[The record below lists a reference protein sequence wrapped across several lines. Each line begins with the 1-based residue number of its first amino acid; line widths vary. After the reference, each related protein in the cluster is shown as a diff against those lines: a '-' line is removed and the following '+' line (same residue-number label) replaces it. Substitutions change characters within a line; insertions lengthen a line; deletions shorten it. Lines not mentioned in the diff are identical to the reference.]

1 VTLDSALSRIDQD
14 LDASLERLF
23 AFIRIPSVS
32 TDPAYAAE
40 CVRCAEWLAEDLRSI
55 GFEATVRPTPGRPMV
70 VGHYRGAGP
79 DKPTVL
85 FYGHYDVQPVDP
97 LALWHTPPFE
107 PSLKSMPDGSQR
119 ILGRG
124 AADDKGQ
131 LMTFVEACRAIM
143 AEAGAL
149 PVNVTVLS
157 EGEEESGS
165 PSLVPFLEAH
175 RDELAGD
182 LALVCDTNMWT
193 PRTPAIVTML
203 RGLVGEE
210 IIVECADQDLH
221 SGMFGGAAWNPIHVL
236 ARVLSAIHDAEG
248 RVTIPGFYDGVGDI
262 PAALRANWDGLGF
275 DEAAFLGA
283 VGLSDP
289 AGERGRTVLEK
300 VWARPTAE
308 VNGIDGGY
316 IGDGF
321 KTVLPSRARA
331 KVSFRLVGA
340 QDPAAIRAAF
350 RDFVRDRLPKDARV
364 EFRAHGGSPAIRLN
378 VDNPALQRGA
388 AALADEW
395 ATATAM
401 IGSGGSIPVVGYLKD
416 IVGLDSL
423 MVGFG
428 LADDRIHSPNEK
440 YDLRSFH
447 KGARSWARILYALAA

>member
-1 VTLDSALSRIDQD
+1 
-14 LDASLERLF
+14 
-23 AFIRIPSVS
+23 
-32 TDPAYAAE
+32 
-40 CVRCAEWLAEDLRSI
+40 
-55 GFEATVRPTPGRPMV
+55 
-70 VGHYRGAGP
+70 
-79 DKPTVL
+79 
-85 FYGHYDVQPVDP
+85 
-97 LALWHTPPFE
+97 
-107 PSLKSMPDGSQR
+107 
-119 ILGRG
+119 
-124 AADDKGQ
+124 
-131 LMTFVEACRAIM
+131 
-143 AEAGAL
+143 
-149 PVNVTVLS
+149 
-157 EGEEESGS
+157 
-165 PSLVPFLEAH
+165 
-175 RDELAGD
+175 
-182 LALVCDTNMWT
+182 
-193 PRTPAIVTML
+193 ML

-316 IGDGF
+316 TGDGF